1 MCVPCGALGS
11 EKPPACSRAHCCLSA
26 PNPATNGD
34 AGGCENIKI
43 GEAPLLGPAGQLRGG
58 RRVAKCQDNPAEEM
72 AGVVATG
79 WAWLQ
84 L

>member
-1 MCVPCGALGS
+1 MCVPCGALAS
-11 EKPPACSRAHCCLSA
+11 EKPPTCSRAHCCLSA

-43 GEAPLLGPAGQLRGG
+43 GEAPLLEPCRPTERGQEG
-58 RRVAKCQDNPAEEM
+58 RQCQDNPAEGM
-72 AGVVATG
+72 AGVGAAG